1 MASMASA
8 GEDTLEDLSPSV
20 MEESSSQQP
29 VCAVPLDSQP
39 SHARIGEIE
48 RELLRIKRNSA
59 EQSRELADLRALV
72 VDMGRKYD
80 RLASSVRKGREE
92 VSTCRSISRRSS
104 DAQLGSNAVDSAHE
118 DSITEDSASDGTKYD
133 SENYT
138 LSPVDSNKIVNQQ
151 LSNEGFIPNSTQNFG
166 RAVPAYPTSKWLGKQ
181 QVVTKYSI
189 HDGAENSPENTV
201 AVSVPKKLVIQRSS
215 SYHGVTRHRWSG
227 KFEAHL
233 WDNTCEKEGRKRKG
247 RQVYLGSY
255 SSEEKAARA
264 YDLAALKYW
273 GPNPSTKLNF
283 SISDYEKDLE
293 EMKGMT
299 QEEYVASIRRKSSCF
314 SRGASVYRGVTRR
327 HKDGRW
333 QARIGRIAGSK
344 DLYLGTFST
353 EEEAA
358 VAYDLAA
365 IRLRGIN
372 AVTNFD
378 ISNYAGEIPKALPG
392 PCKLEGML

>member
-92 VSTCRSISRRSS
+92 VSTCSAS
-104 DAQLGSNAVDSAHE
+104 DFVSCFDPWSNAVDSAHE

-138 LSPVDSNKIVNQQ
+138 LSP
-151 LSNEGFIPNSTQNFG
+151 
-166 RAVPAYPTSKWLGKQ
+166 

-189 HDGAENSPENTV
+189 HGGAENSPENTV

-247 RQVYLGSY
+247 RQGSY

-299 QEEYVASIRRKSSCF
+299 QEEYVASIR
-314 SRGASVYRGVTRR
+314 RR

-392 PCKLEGML
+392 SCKLEGML

>member
-20 MEESSSQQP
+20 MEESSSRHP

-39 SHARIGEIE
+39 SHARIGVIE
-48 RELLRIKRNSA
+48 RELLRMKRNSA

-92 VSTCRSISRRSS
+92 VSTCRSMSRRSS
-104 DAQLGSNAVDSAHE
+104 DAQL
-118 DSITEDSASDGTKYD
+118 
-133 SENYT
+133 
-138 LSPVDSNKIVNQQ
+138 
-151 LSNEGFIPNSTQNFG
+151 GFIPNSTQNFG

-247 RQVYLGSY
+247 RQGSY

-299 QEEYVASIRRKSSCF
+299 QEEYVASIR
-314 SRGASVYRGVTRR
+314 RR